1 MTDVDMY
8 GKPGAEEPGPSG
20 IGGWLVLP
28 LIGLVLTIALT
39 LFNLWQAYQAFT
51 PSAFDAIV
59 NATEPPLTT
68 LRDIVLLSFGGGTIL
83 LATATTSLV
92 LFLGRK
98 RQLPAMIIVHLLTS
112 IAVSL
117 AEFYASQQLLEFDAS
132 LADVVDSFKQ
142 LVRSLIAACLWIP
155 YFVISRRVK
164 NTFVR

>member
-1 MTDVDMY
+1 MQHFLEHFAVSVSAITGVLAARGKQVD
-8 GKPGAEEPGPSG
+8 
-20 IGGWLVLP
+20 
-28 LIGLVLTIALT
+28 
-39 LFNLWQAYQAFT
+39 LFA
-51 PSAFDAIV
+51 V
-59 NATEPPLTT
+59 
-68 LRDIVLLSFGGGTIL
+68 IVLALVTAFGGGTIL